1 MTAPAT
7 GRTMPISRS
16 RRLTSGVRGC
26 GAGGPS
32 ETGSPVGEWI
42 TALGLSACPAVV
54 AYLLVIDLLLRRT
67 G

>member
-7 GRTMPISRS
+7 GRTMPTSRS

-26 GAGGPS
+26 GGGGPS
-32 ETGSPVGEWI
+32 EEGSPEGEWI

-54 AYLLVIDLLLRRT
+54 ADLVAIDLLLRRT